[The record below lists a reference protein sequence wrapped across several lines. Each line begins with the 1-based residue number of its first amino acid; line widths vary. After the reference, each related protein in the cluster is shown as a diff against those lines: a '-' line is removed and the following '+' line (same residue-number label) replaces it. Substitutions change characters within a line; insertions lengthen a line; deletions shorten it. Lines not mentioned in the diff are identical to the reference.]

1 MLYYRELVVPYRG
14 TNGNDCRNRVLGLSF
29 NFRFLSAN
37 PNPNPEAL
45 VPAGDYIPLACL
57 CVLRLR
63 MDDYAAA
70 AWTVT
75 LQ

>member
-1 MLYYRELVVPYRG
+1 VNIELSMG
-14 TNGNDCRNRVLGLSF
+14 TKGNDGRNRVLGLSF
-29 NFRFLSAN
+29 NFRFLCAN
-37 PNPNPEAL
+37 PNPNPEAV
-45 VPAGDYIPLACL
+45 VPAGDCIPVACL
-57 CVLRLR
+57 RVLRLR